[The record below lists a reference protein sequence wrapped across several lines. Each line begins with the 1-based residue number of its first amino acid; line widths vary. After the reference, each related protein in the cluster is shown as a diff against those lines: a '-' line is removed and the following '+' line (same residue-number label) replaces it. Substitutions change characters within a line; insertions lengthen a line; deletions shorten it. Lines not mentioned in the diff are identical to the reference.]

1 VWNEVSRSD
10 VERIRR
16 ELQTRRSELLARQ
29 AEELQAV
36 DAEAAEL
43 EIIEQAIEALVRKFN
58 IGSAEIVPLERAFNQ
73 AG

>member
-1 VWNEVSRSD
+1 MWNEVSRSD